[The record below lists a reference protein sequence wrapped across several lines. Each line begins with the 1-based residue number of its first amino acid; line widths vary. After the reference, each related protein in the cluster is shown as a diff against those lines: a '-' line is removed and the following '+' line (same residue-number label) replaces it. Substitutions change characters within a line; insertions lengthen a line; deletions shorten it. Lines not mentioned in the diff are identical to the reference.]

1 MIKNTFKNAEL
12 ELRVQEQQQNK
23 NSISIITQIS
33 LMKIDILNNRYMKS
47 IDKLNKTLKSLWRD
61 KLWAKNLK

>member
-1 MIKNTFKNAEL
+1 MIKNTLKNAEL

-61 KLWAKNLK
+61 KL